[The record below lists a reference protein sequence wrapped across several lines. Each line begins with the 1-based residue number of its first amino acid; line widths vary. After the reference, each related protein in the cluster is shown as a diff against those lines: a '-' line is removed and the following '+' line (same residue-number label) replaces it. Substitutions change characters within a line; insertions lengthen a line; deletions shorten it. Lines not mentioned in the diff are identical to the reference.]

1 VPNKTKIYPKS
12 LCTWASKSKTKYLLV
27 KSITSLLKMVPKE
40 NSLKML
46 KNRNNQIV
54 ADLSKF
60 IEKMKGIKRFF
71 EY

>member
-1 VPNKTKIYPKS
+1 
-12 LCTWASKSKTKYLLV
+12 
-27 KSITSLLKMVPKE
+27 MVPKE

-71 EY
+71 EYWMVLMFLLLIMDF